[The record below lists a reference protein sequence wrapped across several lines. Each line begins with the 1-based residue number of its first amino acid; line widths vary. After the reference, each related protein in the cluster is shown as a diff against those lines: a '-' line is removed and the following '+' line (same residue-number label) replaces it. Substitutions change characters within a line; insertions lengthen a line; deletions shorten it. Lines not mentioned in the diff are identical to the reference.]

1 MKKNQIA
8 KLEKWHKSI
17 DINFINKKFGTPT
30 WIVFEKQL
38 IKNVNTFSHFT
49 DKKRIL
55 FPIKTNPSLSVLQIL
70 ADLGV
75 GADCASKLEIDLAL
89 YAGFKVENISYNSP
103 IQDIQICKFL
113 LQQGASIVLDDVD
126 SIFQLQSIINSTEIT
141 GKILLRINLSENVS
155 YKVTRDNQE
164 LMAHAES
171 SSKFGIPEEEVE
183 KILSNISIPISGLHV
198 HVGTQMDN
206 ILSFENAINRLNRL
220 SEHLNKKFDLKITEI
235 NLGGGL
241 GIPFTN
247 TDKFPSI
254 DYWCNYMNKLK
265 DIKFNYSIEPG
276 HALVGNAVSLL
287 TKIESIKNSRGK
299 KWAIVDVGTDQLA
312 KITLLKWPHRI
323 ISENGEE
330 FNNGKDAITGP
341 LCFAGDV
348 LLDNIDLSNISKGS
362 PLLITEAGAYTYSLA
377 NKFNGRLASNWITIK
392 SNGKIIQSMKAEQIV
407 DDLQFQKYEW
417 NFSKSYHKP
426 KEISPKKIKLLS
438 SNYLKNGSER
448 DSYNILKV
456 EKISENKYEFIVNTH
471 SEVDFVSMPFIIRIV
486 GDATIISVLNNEG
499 YVNKDISVWGRK
511 LTLDCFEKIETKEPL
526 IFTINLSSTTSSKKF
541 KTIISKF
548 KTSSEKCVG
557 TFVIKYPTKDCKL

>member
-8 KLEKWHKSI
+8 KLENWHKSI

-30 WIVFEKQL
+30 WIVCEKQL
-38 IKNVNTFSHFT
+38 IKNVNRFKKFT

-113 LQQGASIVLDDVD
+113 LQQGASIVFDDVD
-126 SIFQLQSIINSTEIT
+126 SIFELQTIINSSEIT

-155 YKVTRDNQE
+155 YKVTKDNQE

-183 KILSNISIPISGLHV
+183 KIISNISMPISGLHV

-206 ILSFENAINRLNRL
+206 VLSFENAINRLNRL

-241 GIPFTN
+241 GIPFSN
-247 TDKFPSI
+247 SDKFPSI
-254 DYWCNYMNKLK
+254 DYWCHCISKLK
-265 DIKFNYSIEPG
+265 DSKFNYSIEPG

-287 TKIESIKNSRGK
+287 TKVDSIKNSRGK
-299 KWAIVDVGTDQLA
+299 KWAIVDVGTDLLA
-312 KITLLKWPHRI
+312 KVTLLKWPHRI
-323 ISENGEE
+323 ISQNGEE
-330 FNNGKDAITGP
+330 YKNGKDAIAGP

-348 LLDNIDLSNISKGS
+348 LLDNIDLSNIAKGS

-377 NKFNGRLASNWITIK
+377 NKFNGRLAANWITIK
-392 SNGKIIQSMKAEQIV
+392 NNGKIIQSMKAEQIL

-426 KEISPKKIKLLS
+426 KKISPKKIKLLS
-438 SNYLKNGSER
+438 SKYLKKDSER
-448 DSYNILKV
+448 DRYKFLKV
-456 EKISENKYEFIVNTH
+456 EKISVNKYEFIVNTK
-471 SEVDFVSMPFIIRIV
+471 SKVDFVSMPFIIRIV
-486 GDATIISVLNNEG
+486 GDATIISILNNEG

-548 KTSSEKCVG
+548 KTSCEKCVG
-557 TFVIKYPTKDCKL
+557 TFVIKYPI

>member
-8 KLEKWHKSI
+8 KLENWHKSI

-38 IKNVNTFSHFT
+38 IKNVNSFIHFT

-126 SIFQLQSIINSTEIT
+126 SIFDLQTIINSTEIT
-141 GKILLRINLSENVS
+141 GKILLRINLIENVS
-155 YKVTRDNQE
+155 YKVTKDNQE

-183 KILSNISIPISGLHV
+183 KIVSNISMPISGLHV

-206 ILSFENAINRLNRL
+206 VLSFENAINRLNRL

-241 GIPFTN
+241 GIPFSN
-247 TDKFPSI
+247 SDNFPSI

-287 TKIESIKNSRGK
+287 TKVDSIKNSRGK
-299 KWAIVDVGTDQLA
+299 KWAIVDVGTDLLA
-312 KITLLKWPHRI
+312 KVTLLKWPHRI

-330 FNNGKDAITGP
+330 FKNGKDAIAGP

-348 LLDNIDLSNISKGS
+348 LLDNIDLSNIAKGS

-377 NKFNGRLASNWITIK
+377 NKFNGRLAANWITIK
-392 SNGKIIQSMKAEQIV
+392 NNGKIIQSMKAEQIV

-426 KEISPKKIKLLS
+426 KKISPKKIKLLS
-438 SNYLKNGSER
+438 SNYLKKGSER
-448 DSYNILKV
+448 DRYKFLKV
-456 EKISENKYEFIVNTH
+456 EKISENKYEFIVNTN

-499 YVNKDISVWGRK
+499 YANKDISVWGRK

-548 KTSSEKCVG
+548 KTSCEKCIG
-557 TFVIKYPTKDCKL
+557 TFVIKYPL